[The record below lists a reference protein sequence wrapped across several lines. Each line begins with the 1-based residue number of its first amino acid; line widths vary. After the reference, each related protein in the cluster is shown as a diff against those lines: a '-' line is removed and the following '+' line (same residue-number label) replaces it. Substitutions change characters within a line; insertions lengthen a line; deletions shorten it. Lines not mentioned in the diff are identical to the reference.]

1 MLPSEELIIIYKK
14 QLLTIE
20 EEVMNLFRRFIKV
33 SPVDTG
39 AFRSAWEV
47 DQVSP
52 REWIITNNT
61 EYATILFDGRR
72 FVGGQWVAGQLISG
86 QYYGSDQWP
95 DGGGPIL
102 ELFNRRLQ
110 KKLDRIKV

>member
-1 MLPSEELIIIYKK
+1 MLPSEELAVLYKK
-14 QLLTIE
+14 QLLAIE

-47 DQVSP
+47 DKVSP

-72 FVGGQWVAGQLISG
+72 FAADQW
-86 QYYGSDQWP
+86 YGSRQWIE
-95 DGGGPIL
+95 GGEVML
-102 ELFNRRLQ
+102 KRFNRILKR
-110 KKLDRIKV
+110 KLDRVKV

>member
-1 MLPSEELIIIYKK
+1 MLPNEELAILYKK

-39 AFRSAWEV
+39 AFRSAWAV
-47 DQVSP
+47 DQVSAT
-52 REWIITNNT
+52 EWIITNNT

-72 FVGGQWVAGQLISG
+72 FAADQW
-86 QYYGSDQWP
+86 YGSKQWIE
-95 DGGGPIL
+95 GGEVIL
-102 ELFNRRLQ
+102 KRFNRILNKRLD
-110 KKLDRIKV
+110 KIKV